1 MLIHDEK
8 FKKSILTALADDD
21 MIKILNHAKDNLT
34 SVTEIMEKFDIAHTT
49 AYRKIKWM
57 IENQLLVVEK
67 IKITDDGKKSSLF
80 KSVLSLIKVNYENN
94 VVTVEATRNV
104 NPMKSTAERFF
115 SLGEQQ

>member
-8 FKKSILTALADDD
+8 FKKSILIALADDD

-34 SVTEIMEKFDIAHTT
+34 SVTEIMEKFSVAHST

-80 KSVLSLIKVNYENN
+80 KSMLSSIKVNYENN
-94 VVTVEATRNV
+94 VVTIEATRNV

-115 SLGEQQ
+115 SLGDRQ

>member
-34 SVTEIMEKFDIAHTT
+34 SVTEIMEKFKIPHST

-80 KSVLSLIKVNYENN
+80 KSMLRSIKISYENN
-94 VVTVEATRNV
+94 MVTVESTRNI

-115 SLGEQQ
+115 STGEE